1 MPDDRAIAELVGQ
14 TYDAALGDEDWAVVL
29 CRILELLGGEAAALH
44 PTGAP
49 MPTDIAIRVHCDPT
63 YIPLYNA
70 HYHSTWPLLP
80 MMQRLRD
87 RPVFV
92 DRMLVPQADFI
103 RTEFYNDYVRPQG
116 GHSGLY
122 WIDFDRHG
130 FGAHLS
136 LWRSRRRPDWSDDE
150 VRLLQHLGPHVGRA
164 LKIRER
170 LTAAGACQGDAPLL
184 APRERDCLAWVA
196 RGASSKQAAQ
206 RLALSVYT
214 VNEYVA
220 SAMRKLRATS
230 RTEAVASALSLGLID
245 PLMPA
250 DNPPIL
256 GD

>member
-1 MPDDRAIAELVGQ
+1 MPLPRVAMPDDRAIAELVGQ
-14 TYDAALGDEDWAVVL
+14 TYDAALGDEDWAIVL
-29 CRILELLGGEAAALH
+29 RRVLELVGGEAAALH

-49 MPTDIAIRVHCDPT
+49 RQADIAIRVGCDPA

-70 HYHSTWPLLP
+70 HYHATWPILP
-80 MMQRLRD
+80 MMQQLQS

-103 RTEFYNDYVRPQG
+103 RSEFYNDYARPQG

-122 WIDFDRHG
+122 WVDFDRHG
-130 FGAHLS
+130 LGAHLS
-136 LWRSRRRPDWSDDE
+136 LWRSGRRPDWSDEE
-150 VRLLQHLGPHVGRA
+150 VRLLRHVGPHIGRA
-164 LKIRER
+164 LKIRSR
-170 LTAAGACQGDAPLL
+170 LHAGGAEAGPRNGDAPLL

-220 SAMRKLRATS
+220 SAMRKLQATS
-230 RTEAVASALSLGLID
+230 RSEAVANALSLGLLD
-245 PLMPA
+245 P
-250 DNPPIL
+250 
-256 GD
+256 